1 MVVSMVVV
9 SATQATSLPTSATR
23 ATRALLAATVTLV
36 MGDGRAAPGSRA
48 RTASWMVFS
57 FLNFILFVLLSFLLF
72 LPLLCLFL
80 DVFVVRIVA
89 ENPIIV
95 GGKFSVGL
103 SRKSYD

>member
-1 MVVSMVVV
+1 MVVV

-23 ATRALLAATVTLV
+23 ATRALLAATVTLA

-57 FLNFILFVLLSFLLF
+57 FLNFILFVLLS
-72 LPLLCLFL
+72 LLCLFL